1 MKETVI
7 GNKRTKALGAK
18 KYISKSLDNKQKTTK
33 NKAKT
38 LLKQTIDELR
48 NSFYG
53 KTLDDPIEVESTRS
67 ENLNYVLIYIFLYIE
82 IQNIFRKF

>member
-1 MKETVI
+1 MKETVLE
-7 GNKRTKALGAK
+7 NKRKKALGAK

-33 NKAKT
+33 KKTKT

-53 KTLDDPIEVESTRS
+53 KTVDDPIEVESTRS
-67 ENLNYVLIYIFLYIE
+67 EKLDYVFIYFYI
-82 IQNIFRKF
+82 